1 MCSVYKSATFAIIF
15 SPIRLN
21 LNSIILQD
29 MKLDTFAQKL
39 RYLRLERNL
48 NQHEFANLLNRSFTS
63 VCYWEQ
69 GNRIPKTETIKEIAE
84 VLNVDYTYF
93 KRPQSLTILIRAS
106 SPGAVLGTKTAS
118 PSAEWATPLPSLE
131 RRSMRRVRS

>member
-1 MCSVYKSATFAIIF
+1 MCSVYKSATFATLF
-15 SPIRLN
+15 
-21 LNSIILQD
+21 
-29 MKLDTFAQKL
+29 MELDTFAQKL

-93 KRPQSLTILIRAS
+93 KDQ
-106 SPGAVLGTKTAS
+106 
-118 PSAEWATPLPSLE
+118 
-131 RRSMRRVRS
+131 

>member
-1 MCSVYKSATFAIIF
+1 MCSVYKSATFATLF
-15 SPIRLN
+15 
-21 LNSIILQD
+21 
-29 MKLDTFAQKL
+29 MELDTFAQKL

-48 NQHEFANLLNRSFTS
+48 NQHEFANLLNKSFTS

-93 KRPQSLTILIRAS
+93 KDQ
-106 SPGAVLGTKTAS
+106 
-118 PSAEWATPLPSLE
+118 E
-131 RRSMRRVRS
+131 